1 MGAQDRVRV
10 MVMPGDQPLDL
21 PQAEFSVCHGNSI
34 FLAISVERLP
44 ADPGASQPDDVDRL
58 GDRPCGS

>member
-21 PQAEFSVCHGNSI
+21 PQAEFGVCHGNSI
-34 FLAISVERLP
+34 FLAIFVERLP